1 MGTRLLNHHI
11 KKGNMVVVMM
21 DLDQNLY
28 SPKQQLCMHHPDTN
42 TSTGF
47 SVFSRSILLIHAEFI

>member
-28 SPKQQLCMHHPDTN
+28 SPKQQAL
-42 TSTGF
+42 
-47 SVFSRSILLIHAEFI
+47 HASPRHEHLNWIFCIFPIDFANSC